1 MTLQRRQ
8 TGDKIFTGLAGS
20 SFVFVALALV
30 IILAPIIWRG
40 GKAVVFRGTVEFR
53 KLQFDRRNRG
63 NAEEIEAELAQAA
76 EARKPAYAILEHF
89 ERGIRT
95 DHLEAEARDTYRQ
108 FRRYLDGTGV
118 PDHEQTARRRKCREI
133 RDALI
138 EAFEST
144 DKEVVQERLSFVLS
158 HADDERFKGTP
169 AEGLLGLATGY
180 KRIAESVD
188 LSRRQEYA
196 EALDEV
202 SAAIDKLFGPRPGE
216 PVPSLLMEQ
225 YGATRWDRAQIHL
238 RNLLWSVR
246 WEPGGPGEP
255 LQKVKVPRAEEFQGT
270 ELAAIFPLV
279 EQNLDEMLRPKLTFY
294 WQYFVDDR
302 TEGYVFGGVGPHVLG
317 TVSLTL
323 LSILF
328 AVPLGVV
335 AAAYLVE
342 YAGDNPVVMVIRTC
356 INTLA
361 GVPSIVF
368 GLFGVAFFVIF
379 LLPRVGMPEGSN
391 ILAGSLTL
399 AVLILPIIIRAS
411 EEAIRAVP
419 HTYKEA
425 SLSLGASRFRA
436 MVTVVLPAALPG
448 ILTAVILSM
457 SRAAGETAPI
467 LFTAAVALGPMAKSI
482 MQPTL
487 ALSYGA
493 YDISVGDRT
502 AAWVP
507 HKQFGM
513 VMTLVVLVLLL
524 NMAAIL
530 VRAIMLK
537 RLRGQ

>member
-1 MTLQRRQ
+1 MTLRRRE
-8 TGDKIFTGLAGS
+8 TKDKLFTGLAGL
-20 SFVFVALALV
+20 SFAFVAVALV
-30 IILAPIIWRG
+30 IILSPILWRG
-40 GKAVVFRGTVEFR
+40 AKAVVFSGTVEFR
-53 KLQFDRRNRG
+53 ELQFDRNNRG
-63 NAEEIEAELAQAA
+63 NPDEIEAELAQV
-76 EARKPAYAILEHF
+76 EQARKPVYEILERF

-95 DHLEAEARDTYRQ
+95 DHLEAEARNIFRQ
-108 FRRYLDGTGV
+108 YRRYLDDTV
-118 PDHEQTARRRKCREI
+118 LPDDEQAVRRNKGREI

-138 EAFEST
+138 EAFDSS
-144 DKEVVQERLSFVLS
+144 DKEEVHECLSFVLS
-158 HADDERFKGTP
+158 YADDERFKGTP
-169 AEGLLGLATGY
+169 ADALFGSARDY

-188 LSRRQEYA
+188 LSRREEYA
-196 EALDEV
+196 DALEQV
-202 SAAIDKLFGPRPGE
+202 RAAIAKLFGPRPGE
-216 PVPSLLMEQ
+216 PVPGLLMEQ
-225 YGATRWDRAQIHL
+225 YGATRWDRAQVHL
-238 RNLLWSVR
+238 ESLLRSVR
-246 WEPGGPGEP
+246 WENVGPGQP
-255 LQKVKVPRAEEFQGT
+255 LQRVEVPREKEFEGT
-270 ELAAIFPLV
+270 ELAALFPLV
-279 EQNLDEMLRPKLTFY
+279 EQNLDEMLRPRPTFY
-294 WQYFVDDR
+294 WRYFTDDR
-302 TEGYVFGGVGPHVLG
+302 TEGYVFGGVGPHVVG
-317 TVSLTL
+317 TISLTL
-323 LSILF
+323 LAILF

-368 GLFGVAFFVIF
+368 GLFGLAFFVIF
-379 LLPRVGMPEGSN
+379 LLPRVGMPDGSN

-436 MVTVVLPAALPG
+436 MATVILPAALPG
-448 ILTAVILSM
+448 VMTAIILSM

-467 LFTAAVALGPMAKSI
+467 LFTAAVALGPIAKSLA
-482 MQPTL
+482 QPTP

-493 YDISVGDRT
+493 YDIAVGDRT

-524 NMAAIL
+524 NMVAIL
-530 VRAIMLK
+530 VRARMLK